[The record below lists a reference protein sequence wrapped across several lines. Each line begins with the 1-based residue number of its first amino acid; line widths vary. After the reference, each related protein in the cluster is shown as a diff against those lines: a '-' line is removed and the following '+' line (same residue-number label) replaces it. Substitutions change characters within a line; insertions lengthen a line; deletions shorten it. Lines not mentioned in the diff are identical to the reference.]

1 MKKEICTQKRIEDYI
16 QLKKGLV
23 NKSPLAKALTT
34 GGLGILPVLTL
45 SLAATSE
52 VKPTS
57 TYFRNNAQ
65 FAYFGTSYSAYN
77 GLGYFYDMF
86 NGQSGAGYNIY
97 LYAYGAPQCGVYGI
111 IAAVDINMDGVTGFG
126 VHPSIANGGV
136 TRSRSAT
143 GWFDAPDGGRGVDF
157 VVQGASASP
166 PGDVVRQRYVFYKS
180 PSRIGWMQVSIIP
193 LCDGSNQM
201 RFIVHDYAFTTA
213 NSITTPAGSLSSQDC
228 CAPLPVE
235 LLHFDALAEQ
245 KNIALRWQTI
255 SETNNAGFEIQRS
268 SDGRNFQSLS
278 FIEGKGNSF
287 EQQEYSFEDKNLR
300 KGQVY
305 YYRLKQIDFDGQ
317 FEYSEVISAQLKG
330 NSNAALFLP
339 NPSDD
344 GRTLLDYQAS
354 SEGRLN
360 LSVFDMTG
368 KQLLQQ
374 SHAVSEGNNLF
385 DLDFSRL
392 GTGMFFIKME
402 QDTDTIYEKLILN

>member
-1 MKKEICTQKRIEDYI
+1 MKKEICTQKRIENYI
-16 QLKKGLV
+16 LLKKGFVIKNTLG
-23 NKSPLAKALTT
+23 KALKS
-34 GGLGILPVLTL
+34 GGLGILPVLSL
-45 SLAATSE
+45 SLATSNE
-52 VKPTS
+52 VKATS

-65 FAYFGTSYSAYN
+65 FASFGASYYGSRTD
-77 GLGYFYDMF
+77 YFYDMF
-86 NGQSGAGYNIY
+86 NGQSGGGYNIY
-97 LYAYGAPQCGVYGI
+97 LYLYGSAQCNLYGR
-111 IAAVDINMDGVTGFG
+111 IAALDNNLDGVTGFG
-126 VHPSIANGGV
+126 VYPSIAVGGV

-143 GWFDAPDGGRGVDF
+143 GWFDAPDGGQGNSVLLRGSY
-157 VVQGASASP
+157 ANP
-166 PGDVVRQRYVFYKS
+166 PGDVIRQRYIFYKS
-180 PSRIGWMQVSIIP
+180 PLRIGWMQVSNIP

-213 NSITTPAGSLSSQDC
+213 NSITTPAGPPASLDC

-235 LLHFDALAEQ
+235 LLHFNALAEQ
-245 KNIALRWQTI
+245 KNIALRWQTA

-268 SDGRNFQSLS
+268 TNGRNFQSLS
-278 FIEGKGNSF
+278 FVEGKGSSF
-287 EQQEYSFEDKNLR
+287 EQQEYFFEDKNLR

-330 NSNAALFLP
+330 NSNTALFLP

-344 GRTLLDYQAS
+344 GRTILDYQAS

-385 DLDFSRL
+385 NLDFSRL

-402 QDTDTIYEKLILN
+402 QDANAIYEKLILN